1 MNQMV
6 KRIIMSVLGVVIC
19 GISVGMFKFAAL
31 GIDPFQ
37 SLMSGLDAV
46 IPIRFGTLY
55 IIVNVV
61 LLLFA
66 LIFDRKKI
74 GIATF
79 INLFLLGYIVEFSQG
94 LCERLM
100 PDAPL
105 WLRVVIL
112 LIAIVILCLSSAL
125 YFTADLGVSTYDAVA
140 LVWSQKQSK
149 LRFAFCRVICDF
161 VCVAIGVALLL
172 FSGQSITEIFGSVGV
187 GTIITAFFMGP
198 LIMSSLQGDSLA
210 ASFASSCEKY
220 PRKSLSTFYLRL
232 VSKGCVPNDTQ
243 PYFLIWNYLDLDAE
257 ALLDRPLLAQHQN
270 GFVARQNGFGRDGEI
285 HLAVFFDAQNID
297 TEFFAHIHF
306 CDALADPI
314 LGHRHLINRMVV
326 VELEIVEHM
335 LGAVADRRPLRYL
348 LFGNDDLVRTV
359 AQQKLCLHVA
369 VGTRHDHF
377 SAQLFEKRGGFER
390 ALKITADGDD
400 AHVIIIDSQR
410 TEKRLIGAV
419 ADLRI
424 GDDRQDRID
433 TILVLVDSHNLVPM
447 LAELVCQQR
456 TKAVDAD

>member
-112 LIAIVILCLSSAL
+112 LIAIVILCLSRSAWRCCC
-125 YFTADLGVSTYDAVA
+125 S
-140 LVWSQKQSK
+140 
-149 LRFAFCRVICDF
+149 RVR
-161 VCVAIGVALLL
+161 A
-172 FSGQSITEIFGSVGV
+172 S
-187 GTIITAFFMGP
+187 P
-198 LIMSSLQGDSLA
+198 RSSARSASAPSSPRSL
-210 ASFASSCEKY
+210 
-220 PRKSLSTFYLRL
+220 
-232 VSKGCVPNDTQ
+232 
-243 PYFLIWNYLDLDAE
+243 W
-257 ALLDRPLLAQHQN
+257 DR
-270 GFVARQNGFGRDGEI
+270 
-285 HLAVFFDAQNID
+285 
-297 TEFFAHIHF
+297 
-306 CDALADPI
+306 
-314 LGHRHLINRMVV
+314 
-326 VELEIVEHM
+326 
-335 LGAVADRRPLRYL
+335 
-348 LFGNDDLVRTV
+348 
-359 AQQKLCLHVA
+359 
-369 VGTRHDHF
+369 
-377 SAQLFEKRGGFER
+377 
-390 ALKITADGDD
+390 
-400 AHVIIIDSQR
+400 
-410 TEKRLIGAV
+410 
-419 ADLRI
+419 
-424 GDDRQDRID
+424 
-433 TILVLVDSHNLVPM
+433 
-447 LAELVCQQR
+447 
-456 TKAVDAD
+456 